1 MSFQQNFVV
10 RSYNGPIIEKSYE
23 KIFQVIS
30 LNGPP
35 LFDHYGDNDVEDQKQ
50 PLFFEDQRFNIFN
63 HELKRSQERKC
74 SSKRNMP
81 YLFSHKNKL
90 KIALQNIS

>member
-1 MSFQQNFVV
+1 V

-35 LFDHYGDNDVEDQKQ
+35 LFYHYGDNDLEDQEK
-50 PLFFEDQRFNIFN
+50 PLICEDQRFNIFN
-63 HELKRSQERKC
+63 HDLKRFEERRF

-81 YLFSHKNKL
+81 DLFGHKEKNEYFL
-90 KIALQNIS
+90 AEHHLNDHN